1 MTTVTIWERDELADP
16 INEVI
21 ERAKEHGNYDL
32 VMAQIPALF
41 GDSDKATYLGFRAL
55 GFRARQALEFL
66 GLELAILELWYE
78 ETPEL
83 KDFELERLGELQR
96 NIGADIIRL
105 QFLRNMTLFLF
116 QDSRMVAKS
125 LNEFNEMSN
134 REFNY
139 LKANRRFYTSGEFL
153 NLQKA
158 MEPEKHRTNTLVL
171 NFGGQGFKVVEDDDG
186 NGIMEVID
194 GDSIEPADSLGL
206 EPGRAW
212 LERENRG

>member
-1 MTTVTIWERDELADP
+1 
-16 INEVI
+16 
-21 ERAKEHGNYDL
+21 
-32 VMAQIPALF
+32 MAQIPALF

-55 GFRARQALEFL
+55 GFRANQAMDLIGLPMTFL
-66 GLELAILELWYE
+66 ALWYE

-83 KDFELERLGELQR
+83 REFEYEQLPALQK
-96 NIGADIIRL
+96 NISADIIRL

-116 QDSRMVAKS
+116 QDSRIVGKS
-125 LNEFNEMSN
+125 MQGLNELTN
-134 REFNY
+134 REYNY
-139 LKANRRFYTSGEFL
+139 LRSNRRFYTNTELL

-194 GDSIEPADSLGL
+194 VNQDPD
-206 EPGRAW
+206 
-212 LERENRG
+212 

>member
-1 MTTVTIWERDELADP
+1 MSTEVSIWENQGLADP
-16 INEVI
+16 INAII

-55 GFRARQALEFL
+55 GFRANQAMDLIGLPMKFL
-66 GLELAILELWYE
+66 DLWYE

-83 KDFELERLGELQR
+83 REFEYEQLPALQK
-96 NIGADIIRL
+96 NISADIIRL

-116 QDSRMVAKS
+116 QDSRIVGKS
-125 LNEFNEMSN
+125 LQGLNELTNREYNYLRSN
-134 REFNY
+134 RRNY
-139 LKANRRFYTSGEFL
+139 TNTELL

-194 GDSIEPADSLGL
+194 VNQDSD
-206 EPGRAW
+206 
-212 LERENRG
+212 